1 VRGLAADSDAV
12 VPSREEWPEP
22 PPRTEAGDAL
32 TDVIVAT
39 FQLDGR
45 LMDVARR
52 LARAGGI
59 TATEWRVLGG
69 VLGEPHSVAE
79 IARLMGMTRQGVQR
93 VADELV
99 DRGLA
104 EYRPNPAHR
113 RAKLLACTEAGH
125 WAIRQIALVQRPWA
139 DRIGAQV
146 GTAELRKTLTT
157 IRKLLSA
164 LDADEATRAVG
175 VRSGARHRRRAAR
188 VRAGGRVNLQ
198 HEARLDQ

>member
-1 VRGLAADSDAV
+1 VRGLAAKSDTV
-12 VPSREEWPEP
+12 TPPREEWPEP

-32 TDVIVAT
+32 TDAIIAT
-39 FQLDGR
+39 FRLDGR
-45 LMDVARR
+45 LMDIARR

-69 VLGEPHSVAE
+69 VVIEPHSVAE

-99 DRGLA
+99 ERGLA

-113 RAKLLACTEAGH
+113 RAKLLACTAAGH

-139 DRIGAQV
+139 DRIGRQIGA
-146 GTAELRKTLTT
+146 AALSETLTT
-157 IRKLLSA
+157 IRRLLSV
-164 LDADEATRAVG
+164 LDVDEATRTI
-175 VRSGARHRRRAAR
+175 
-188 VRAGGRVNLQ
+188 
-198 HEARLDQ
+198 LDESETRTREREP